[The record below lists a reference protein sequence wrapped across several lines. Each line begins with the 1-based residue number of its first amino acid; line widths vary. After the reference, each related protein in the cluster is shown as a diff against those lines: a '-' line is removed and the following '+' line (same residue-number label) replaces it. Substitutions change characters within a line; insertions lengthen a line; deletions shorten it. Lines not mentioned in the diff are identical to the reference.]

1 MNRSMLTIRDLQKD
15 FGSLRAL
22 DRVSLDVEADSIVGL
37 IGPNGSGKTTLF
49 NVVSGFYR
57 KDGGEI
63 YLKGERIDGL
73 TPDEIAKKG
82 LCRTFQVAKAPEKL
96 TVLENM
102 MLAAKNQTGENPLSA
117 VFRRP
122 HVSTFEKT
130 NLRRAMELLELLQLA
145 DLKNEY
151 AANLSGGQK
160 KLLSLGRVFMLD
172 PDLIL
177 LDEPTAG
184 VNLTLT
190 MELLKVIRE
199 LQKKEGKTFFII
211 EHSMKV
217 ISDIC
222 DKVFVLNFGKKLAEG
237 TPEEIRQDEQV
248 LEAYLSGASGGLSRE
263 FETG

>member
-1 MNRSMLTIRDLQKD
+1 MKKAMLTIKNLQKD

-22 DRVSLDVEADSIVGL
+22 DRVSLEVEDDSIIGL

-49 NVVSGFYR
+49 NVVSGFYE
-57 KDGGEI
+57 KDEGEI
-63 YLKGERIDGL
+63 YFKGERIDGL
-73 TPDEIAKKG
+73 TPDRIVRKG
-82 LCRTFQVAKAPEKL
+82 LCRTFQVAKAPERL

-102 MLAAKNQTGENPLSA
+102 MLAAKSQMGENPFSA
-117 VFRRP
+117 LFRRP
-122 HVSTFEKT
+122 RVSSFEKA
-130 NLRRAMELLELLQLA
+130 NLERAMELIELLQLA

-184 VNLTLT
+184 VNPTLT
-190 MELLKVIRE
+190 MELMKVIKE
-199 LQKKEGKTFFII
+199 LQKREHKSFFII

-237 TPEEIRQDEQV
+237 TPEEIQQDEEV
-248 LEAYLSGASGGLSRE
+248 LEAYLRGA
-263 FETG
+263 

>member
-1 MNRSMLTIRDLQKD
+1 MLTIRNLQKN
-15 FGSLRAL
+15 FGSLKAL
-22 DRVSLDVEADSIVGL
+22 DRVSLEVEGNSIVGL

-49 NVVSGFYR
+49 NVVSGFYE
-57 KDGGEI
+57 KDGGEV
-63 YLKGERIDGL
+63 YFKGERIDGL

-82 LCRTFQVAKAPEKL
+82 LCRTFQVCKAPEKL

-102 MLAAKNQTGENPLSA
+102 MLAAKSQVGENPLSA
-117 VFRRP
+117 LFRRP
-122 HVSTFEKT
+122 RVSMFEKA
-130 NLRRAMELLELLQLA
+130 NLDRAMDLLEVLQLV

-151 AANLSGGQK
+151 AGNLSGGQK

-172 PDLIL
+172 PDLVL

-190 MELLKVIRE
+190 AELLKVTRE

-222 DKVFVLNFGKKLAEG
+222 DKVFVLNFGKKMAEG

-248 LEAYLSGASGGLSRE
+248 LKAYLSGA
-263 FETG
+263 